1 MNGEIASVIP
11 VIIGLQS
18 YRLLFLE
25 YGMFSLS
32 VESVNLKEDRNTL
45 DNIIRNMRKESQ
57 RGF

>member
-25 YGMFSLS
+25 YGMFSLP
-32 VESVNLKEDRNTL
+32 VESVNLKEHRNTL

>member
-45 DNIIRNMRKESQ
+45 DNIIRTMRKESQ

>member
-45 DNIIRNMRKESQ
+45 DSIIRTMRKESQ